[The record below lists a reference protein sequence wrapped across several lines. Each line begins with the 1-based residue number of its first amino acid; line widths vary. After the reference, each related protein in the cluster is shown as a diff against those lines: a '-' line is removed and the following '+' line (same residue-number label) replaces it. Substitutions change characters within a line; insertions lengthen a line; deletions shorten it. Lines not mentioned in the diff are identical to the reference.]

1 MTDAVDALDSAR
13 KCGET
18 MPCMLYCI
26 GMFVSSDRKNVIYRC
41 YAKSMIVIIKLIE
54 NSRAGRIVKLSM
66 HFLSGFE
73 SLQKD
78 APCECVNFVIFIF
91 HDFKLFMS
99 MSRVD

>member
-54 NSRAGRIVKLSM
+54 NSRAGRIVKLLM
-66 HFLSGFE
+66 DFLSGFE
-73 SLQKD
+73 SCFAEGRTMCK
-78 APCECVNFVIFIF
+78 CNV
-91 HDFKLFMS
+91 
-99 MSRVD
+99 